1 MDLQNKVVLITGASS
16 GLGKQLCYDAAKAG
30 AVVIACARRTKLIE
44 TVKENCRIIS
54 GQRAFAYQLDISD
67 PEQVDQVLQQ
77 IQQEV
82 GTIDILVN
90 NAGFGLFENY
100 LDTPFEE
107 IRQMFEVNVL
117 GLMYLT
123 QRVAVTMI
131 EQQSGHILNVASI
144 AGKLATPKS
153 AVYSATKFA
162 VLGFSNA
169 LRLELKPF
177 NIQVTTVNPGP
188 MDTAFFEKADPKG
201 GYLASVQAFVTSP
214 EVLSKKMIR
223 VMNRPKR
230 EINQPF
236 IMDIAAKAYILF
248 PRVGD
253 FLAGGIFNKK

>member
-16 GLGKQLCYDAAKAG
+16 GLGKQLCYDAAEAG
-30 AVVIACARRTKLIE
+30 AIVVACARRMQLIE
-44 TVKENCRIIS
+44 TVKENCMIIS

-67 PEQVDQVLQQ
+67 SEQVDQVLHQ

-82 GTIDILVN
+82 GAIDILVN

-131 EQQSGHILNVASI
+131 EQQSGHIFNVASI

-162 VLGFSNA
+162 VMGFSNA

-177 NIQVTTVNPGP
+177 NIHVTTVNPGP
-188 MDTAFFEKADPKG
+188 METAFFDKADPNG
-201 GYLASVQAFVTSP
+201 GYLASVQPFVTSP

-223 VMNRPKR
+223 AMSRPKR

-236 IMDIAAKAYILF
+236 IMDVAAKAYILF
-248 PRVGD
+248 PHVGD
-253 FLAGGIFNKK
+253 FLAGGILNKK